1 MTRCRL
7 FALFAFLF
15 LLPALASSQ
24 TGLTSLRG
32 TVTDPSGAL
41 VAGADVS
48 LDDPTTGFH
57 ATHPTDANGAYEF
70 PQIPPGKYTITANTS
85 GFGKQTKQAELLVS
99 QPATI
104 NFVLSVQASTTTVEV
119 SDVAQ
124 TVNTTD
130 ATIGNAVGG
139 ATIQALPI
147 EGRNVPDLLSLQP
160 GVLYLGRNVNQD
172 QDSRSGAVAGAR
184 SDQANVTLDG
194 LDNNDQRQGYAF
206 TGVLRSTLDSVQEFR
221 VTTTNTN
228 ADSGRSSGAQ
238 VTMVTRSGTNNYHG
252 SVYEYNRLT
261 LFAANDWFNKAS
273 QVAAGLPNKPGS
285 LIRNTFGARFGGP
298 IKKDKLFFF
307 INYEGQRTAENQQQN
322 LTVPSEG
329 LRAGNLTY
337 DCTGDPACP
346 ASGQQ
351 TLTPADLATMDPNC
365 TPMNEACPG
374 HGVNPAAL
382 AALQAYPHSN
392 AAGGDGVNTA
402 GFTWSAPNP
411 ISLNTYIA
419 KIDWQA
425 SSSHHVFVRGN
436 LLGDRTSG
444 PAQFPGDPSNFSQV
458 NTSKGIAA
466 GDTWTVTGN
475 LINNFRYGYIREA
488 LNNIGAGNNSFS
500 DFVGISPLTAENTTT
515 LLSVPVHNFVDD
527 ITWTKGKHTLQA
539 GANYRLIHNDTLSN
553 SVSFNSATTGSAN
566 ISNAQIANSGQSF
579 DPAAFGFPA
588 VADSFSSNYD
598 NAVTAVAGLLSTIN
612 AHNTYKVTSGS
623 AASLLPTGTLIPRN
637 FKTNEFEYYIQD
649 SWRVRPN
656 LTVTV
661 GFRHTLLGVPYEV
674 NGQQVQPTID
684 LHQWFL
690 NRSIAAAQ
698 GLGNQPEFA
707 FAPSGQSRGGKPFWD
722 MNKADFAPRFAVAYS
737 PDAKGGIFHTL
748 FGGTGQTSI
757 RAGAGMYHDH
767 FGQGIV
773 NGFTQFGS
781 FGLTSTQAAPSNI
794 FTPDDAPR
802 YTGRTDVPS
811 AVLTPPAST
820 IAYPAFP
827 PDDPNTNG
835 FTFNSVGIDDHLKT
849 PYSIA
854 ADFSIQRQLPGGWTL
869 ESAYVG
875 RFGRHLLQQLDLA
888 EPTNLVDPKSGMDY
902 FTAATLMSKFAIQH
916 GEDPSATIAPIPF
929 FENVFPTAAAG
940 GFTATQNIYTGDL
953 GCAQD
958 SCFSWAGRPGREVG
972 APFRLGLLCTGVAN
986 GGVTAVCAGGP
997 AAAVPFW
1004 NPQFSSLFAW
1014 SSIGTSSYNAGQFIL
1029 RHPLS
1034 HGLQVEFS
1042 YTLSKSLDLGSDT
1055 ERTNP
1060 QGTTSTTSA
1069 IGGASTV
1076 QSFIQNSWDPR
1087 LNRAPSDFD
1096 TRHVITTSWVYELPF
1111 GRGKAFGSGSGSWVD
1126 AVIGGW
1132 QLSGIGRWT
1141 SGLPFSLVD
1150 TEGFT
1155 NNFLFNTNMVQ
1166 TGPIKTGV
1174 FRSAESSPFGAPQV
1188 FSDADRDAMQNQIFT
1203 TQSPIRFPYVGEAG
1217 SRNNFRGPGYFG
1229 IDTGLAK
1236 TWKIRESMGLKFA
1249 WEVFNVTNSV
1259 RFDVNTLTSLDNG
1272 SADGSSMGVFRRT
1285 LTTPR
1290 VQQFSL
1296 RFSF

>member
-7 FALFAFLF
+7 FVLLVF
-15 LLPALASSQ
+15 LLLFPALASSQ

-32 TVTDPSGAL
+32 TVTDPSGAM

-48 LDDPTTGFH
+48 LDDPATGFH
-57 ATHPTDANGAYEF
+57 ASHPTDPNGTYEF
-70 PQIPPGKYTITANTS
+70 PQIPPGKYTITVNTS
-85 GFGKQTKQAELLVS
+85 GFGKQSKQAELLVS

-119 SDVAQ
+119 SDIAQ

-252 SVYEYNRLT
+252 SLYEYNRNT

-285 LIRNTFGARFGGP
+285 LIRNTFGARLGGP

-337 DCTGDPACP
+337 DCSGDPACP

-351 TLTPADLATMDPNC
+351 TLTPADLATMDPVC
-365 TPMNEACPG
+365 TPLNEACPG

-436 LLGDRTSG
+436 LLGDRISG

-466 GDTWTVTGN
+466 GDTWAVTSN
-475 LINNFRYGYIREA
+475 LINNFRYGYIRQA

-612 AHNTYKVTSGS
+612 AHNTYKVTGAT

-690 NRSIAAAQ
+690 NRAIAAAQ

-722 MNKADFAPRFAVAYS
+722 MNKADFAPRFAIAYS
-737 PDAKGGIFHTL
+737 PDAKSGFLHAL

-802 YTGRTDVPS
+802 YTGRTDVPAS
-811 AVLTPPAST
+811 VLTPPAST

-888 EPTNLVDPKSGMDY
+888 EPTDLVDPKSGMD
-902 FTAATLMSKFAIQH
+902 
-916 GEDPSATIAPIPF
+916 
-929 FENVFPTAAAG
+929 
-940 GFTATQNIYTGDL
+940 
-953 GCAQD
+953 
-958 SCFSWAGRPGREVG
+958 
-972 APFRLGLLCTGVAN
+972 
-986 GGVTAVCAGGP
+986 
-997 AAAVPFW
+997 
-1004 NPQFSSLFAW
+1004 
-1014 SSIGTSSYNAGQFIL
+1014 
-1029 RHPLS
+1029 
-1034 HGLQVEFS
+1034 
-1042 YTLSKSLDLGSDT
+1042 
-1055 ERTNP
+1055 
-1060 QGTTSTTSA
+1060 
-1069 IGGASTV
+1069 
-1076 QSFIQNSWDPR
+1076 
-1087 LNRAPSDFD
+1087 
-1096 TRHVITTSWVYELPF
+1096 
-1111 GRGKAFGSGSGSWVD
+1111 
-1126 AVIGGW
+1126 
-1132 QLSGIGRWT
+1132 
-1141 SGLPFSLVD
+1141 
-1150 TEGFT
+1150 
-1155 NNFLFNTNMVQ
+1155 
-1166 TGPIKTGV
+1166 
-1174 FRSAESSPFGAPQV
+1174 
-1188 FSDADRDAMQNQIFT
+1188 
-1203 TQSPIRFPYVGEAG
+1203 
-1217 SRNNFRGPGYFG
+1217 
-1229 IDTGLAK
+1229 
-1236 TWKIRESMGLKFA
+1236 
-1249 WEVFNVTNSV
+1249 
-1259 RFDVNTLTSLDNG
+1259 
-1272 SADGSSMGVFRRT
+1272 
-1285 LTTPR
+1285 
-1290 VQQFSL
+1290 
-1296 RFSF
+1296 

>member
-1 MTRCRL
+1 MKHCKL
-7 FALFAFLF
+7 LALWVFWLAFPVF
-15 LLPALASSQ
+15 VSSQ

-41 VAGADVS
+41 VAGAEVS
-48 LDDPTTGFH
+48 LDNAATGFH
-57 ATHPTDANGAYEF
+57 STHPTDASGAYEF
-70 PQIPPGKYTITANTS
+70 PQIPPGQYTIAATTS
-85 GFGKQTKQAELLVS
+85 GFGKQSKQAELLVS

-119 SDVAQ
+119 SDIAQ
-124 TVNTTD
+124 TLNTTD
-130 ATIGNAVGG
+130 ATIGNAVGSS
-139 ATIQALPI
+139 TIQALPM

-160 GVLYLGRNVNQD
+160 GVLYLGRSVNQD

-184 SDQANVTLDG
+184 SDQSNVTLDG

-206 TGVLRSTLDSVQEFR
+206 TGVLRSTLDSVEEFR

-238 VTMVTRSGTNNYHG
+238 VTLVTRGGTNNYHG
-252 SVYEYNRLT
+252 SVYEYNRDT

-273 QVAAGLPNKPGS
+273 QLSASLPNKPGS

-307 INYEGQRTAENQQQN
+307 LNYEGQRTAENQQQN
-322 LTVPSEG
+322 LTVPTDAF
-329 LRAGNLTY
+329 RAGNLTY
-337 DCTGDPACP
+337 DCTGDPARP
-346 ASGQQ
+346 AGGTE
-351 TLTPADLATMDPNC
+351 TLTPADLATMDPVC
-365 TPMNEACPG
+365 TPLNEACPG

-382 AALQAYPHSN
+382 ASLQAYPHSN
-392 AAGGDGVNTA
+392 SAGGDGVNSA

-419 KIDWQA
+419 KLDWQA
-425 SSSHHVFVRGN
+425 STSHRAFARGN
-436 LLGDRTSG
+436 LLSDRISG
-444 PAQFPGDPSNFSQV
+444 APQFPGDPSNFSQV
-458 NTSKGIAA
+458 NTSKGLAA
-466 GDTWTVTGN
+466 GDTWTISPN
-475 LINNFRYGYIREA
+475 LINNFRYGYIRQA

-500 DFVGISPLTAENTTT
+500 DFVGLSPLTSENTTT
-515 LLSVPVHNFVDD
+515 LLNVPVHNFVDD

-539 GANYRLIHNDTLSN
+539 GVNYRLIHNDTLSN
-553 SVSFNSATTGSAN
+553 SVSFNAASTGSAN

-612 AHNTYKVTSGS
+612 AHNTYQVTSAS
-623 AASLLPTGTLIPRN
+623 AATLLPTGTMIGRD
-637 FKTNEFEYYIQD
+637 FKANEFEYYVQD
-649 SWRVRPN
+649 SWRIRPN
-656 LTVTV
+656 LTITA
-661 GFRHTLLGVPYEV
+661 GLRHTLLQVPYEV
-674 NGQQVQPTID
+674 NGQQVQPDID
-684 LHQWFL
+684 PHQWFA
-690 NRSIAAAQ
+690 NRAIAAAQ
-698 GLGNQPEFA
+698 GLGDQPPFA
-707 FAPSGQSRGGKPFWD
+707 FVPSGQGRGGKPFWN
-722 MNKADFAPRFAVAYS
+722 MNKMDFAPRLAIAYS
-737 PDAKGGIFHTL
+737 PEAKDGFLHAL
-748 FGGTGQTSI
+748 FGGPGKSSI

-773 NGFTQFGS
+773 NSFSQFGS

-794 FTPDDAPR
+794 FTPDNAPR
-802 YTGRTDVPS
+802 YTTRTDVPTG
-811 AVLTPPAST
+811 VLPPVSSTVTYPATPPV
-820 IAYPAFP
+820 
-827 PDDPNTNG
+827 DPVTGG
-835 FTFNSVGIDDHLKT
+835 FTFNSDGIDDHLKT

-888 EPTNLVDPKSGMDY
+888 EPTDLVDPASGMDY
-902 FTAATLMSKFAIQH
+902 FTAGTLMSKFAIQH
-916 GEDPSATIAPIPF
+916 GEDPSATIPAIPF
-929 FENVFPTAAAG
+929 FENLFPTAAAG
-940 GFTATQNIYTGDL
+940 GFSATQNIYTGDL
-953 GCAQD
+953 NCPED

-972 APFRLGLLCTGVAN
+972 APYRLGLLCTGVAH
-986 GGVTAVCAGGP
+986 GGVTPACNGGTP
-997 AAAVPFW
+997 VPFW
-1004 NPQFSSLFAW
+1004 DPQFSSLFAW

-1029 RHPLS
+1029 RHPMS
-1034 HGLQVEFS
+1034 HGLQVDFS

-1060 QGTTSTTSA
+1060 QGTTSTTSS
-1069 IGGASTV
+1069 IGLGTSTAL
-1076 QSFIQNSWDPR
+1076 SFIQNSWNPR

-1096 TRHVITTSWVYELPF
+1096 TRHVITTSWVYELPL
-1111 GRGKAFGSGSGSWVD
+1111 GRGKSFAAGAPSWVN

-1132 QLSGIGRWT
+1132 QLSGLGRWT
-1141 SGLPFSLVD
+1141 SGLPFSLTD
-1150 TEGFT
+1150 SEGFT
-1155 NNFLFNTNMVQ
+1155 NNFLFTTNMVQ
-1166 TGPIKTGV
+1166 TGAIKTGV
-1174 FRSAESSPFGAPQV
+1174 FRSAESSPAGAPQV
-1188 FSDADRDAMQNQIFT
+1188 FSDADRDAMENQIFT
-1203 TQSPIRFPYVGEAG
+1203 TQAPLRFPYVGEAG

-1229 IDTGLAK
+1229 IDSGVAK
-1236 TWKIRESMGLKFA
+1236 SWTLGERMDVKFS